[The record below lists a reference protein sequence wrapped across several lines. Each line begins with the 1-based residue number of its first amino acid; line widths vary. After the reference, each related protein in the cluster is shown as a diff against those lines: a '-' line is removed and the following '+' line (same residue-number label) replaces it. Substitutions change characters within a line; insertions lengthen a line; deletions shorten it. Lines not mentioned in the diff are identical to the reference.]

1 MKILMINSVFGIK
14 STGRICSDL
23 TEKLI
28 KEGHEVKV
36 AYGREEV
43 PKKYEKYAIKIGDDR
58 DVKFHAIKARLFD
71 SAGFGSKKSTKKFIE
86 WIREYRPDVIHLHN
100 LHGYYIN
107 VEILFEYLKKEF
119 KGKILWTLHDCWA
132 FTGHCTYF
140 DYIGCNKWKNECS
153 KCEQKK
159 EYPSCFGISM
169 AKRNYVKKKN
179 IFTGISDLKIITP
192 SKWLADLVKESFLNE
207 YEIRVIHNGVDTSIF
222 KKVITN
228 IKEKYNLK
236 NKKILLGVA
245 AIWDRRKGLDYFLKL
260 ANILNEEYQIVLIGV
275 TEKQKKIF
283 PKNITGILKTNSV
296 KELVEWYSVADI
308 FINPTLEDNYPTTNL
323 EAIACGTPVVTFN
336 TGGSTESALI
346 YGKVVEKDIASIL
359 VAIEKKEFLK
369 LKKNISINIM
379 LEQYRNMYFNE

>member
-207 YEIRVIHNGVDTSIF
+207 YEIRVIHNGVDTTVF

-323 EAIACGTPVVTFN
+323 EAIACGTPVVTFD
-336 TGGSTESALI
+336 TGGSVESALI
-346 YGKVVEKDIASIL
+346 YGEIIDRNIDELLKVI
-359 VAIEKKEFLK
+359 
-369 LKKNISINIM
+369 KKNSFKKIENDISIENM
-379 LEQYRNMYFNE
+379 LNQYIEII